1 MVNNSLITRASKQQ
15 SMPPESLVVPR
26 TLLESKANYTLHQ
39 ASNPQTTNTEA
50 PKRR

>member
-1 MVNNSLITRASKQQ
+1 MANNSLITRASKQRL
-15 SMPPESLVVPR
+15 MPPELQVVPR

-39 ASNPQTTNTEA
+39 ASNLQTTNTEA